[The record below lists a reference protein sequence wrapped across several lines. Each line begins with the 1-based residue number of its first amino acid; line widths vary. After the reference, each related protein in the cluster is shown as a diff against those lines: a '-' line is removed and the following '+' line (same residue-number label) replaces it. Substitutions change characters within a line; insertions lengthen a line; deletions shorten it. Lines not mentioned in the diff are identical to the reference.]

1 MNTFSILVSIASF
14 LSGAIVGGY
23 FVNRKLTD
31 EFAEWRE
38 KLESENEKLH
48 NEREKV
54 RKKLTETVE
63 KYSEKADVTIKS
75 QFSHNLADKKPE
87 LNELSK
93 KYRDADFD
101 EHFADREYPE
111 DDADLDDPDAD
122 LDDPDADF
130 YDGGSRDPDDPCR
143 PPFEIDEKELEDE
156 FSDSELTSITF
167 YQGDEMLLDERGE
180 LISDIAGLLGSMVAD
195 ALPTCTDDYI
205 YVHNDAHDTN
215 YEVIIDQGSSGYLD
229 SFVRGLDY

>member
-111 DDADLDDPDAD
+111 DDEDLDDPDAD

>member
-14 LSGAIVGGY
+14 LGGAIVGGY
-23 FVNRKLTD
+23 LVNRKLTD

-38 KLESENEKLH
+38 KLELENENLH
-48 NEREKV
+48 KEREKA
-54 RKKLTETVE
+54 RKKLTETIE

-75 QFSHNLADKKPE
+75 QFSHNLTDIKPE
-87 LNELSK
+87 LDELSK
-93 KYRDADFD
+93 KYSDPDFD
-101 EHFADREYPE
+101 EHFGDREYPE
-111 DDADLDDPDAD
+111 DDEDIDDPES
-122 LDDPDADF
+122 DF
-130 YDGGSRDPDDPCR
+130 YDGGSREPDDPCR

-180 LISDIAGLLGSMVAD
+180 LISDVAGLLGPMVAD
-195 ALPTCTDDYI
+195 ALPTCTDEYI

>member
-111 DDADLDDPDAD
+111 DDED

>member
-1 MNTFSILVSIASF
+1 MNTFTVLVSIASF
-14 LSGAIVGGY
+14 LGGAIAGGY
-23 FVNRKLTD
+23 LVNQKLTN

-38 KLESENEKLH
+38 KLESENKNLH
-48 NEREKV
+48 EEREKA
-54 RKKLTETVE
+54 RKKLTETIE
-63 KYSEKADVTIKS
+63 KYSEKADVAIKS
-75 QFSHNLADKKPE
+75 QFSHNLTDIKPE
-87 LNELSK
+87 LDELSK
-93 KYRDADFD
+93 KYSDPDFD
-101 EHFADREYPE
+101 EHFGDREYPE
-111 DDADLDDPDAD
+111 DDEDIDDTES
-122 LDDPDADF
+122 DF

-180 LISDIAGLLGSMVAD
+180 LISDVAGLLGPMVAD
-195 ALPTCTDDYI
+195 ALPTCTDEYI

-229 SFVRGLDY
+229 SFVRGLNY